1 MPAAPGSVI
10 CIGEI
15 LIDLISSAG
24 DSLEVAESF
33 AIRSGGAP
41 ANAAVG
47 LARLGVR
54 SAFCGVVGDD
64 PFGVRLRQTLARA
77 SVDTSPLRTD
87 PDQHTSLAFAW
98 KDERGDGHFRFLRMA
113 DVMLGPEDVDNAG
126 IDRAAAIVVG
136 SVSLAAEPSRSAI
149 YRAVEIAQAHGVPV
163 CFDVNV
169 RPTLWPD
176 RQAVIDACQ
185 PVLDAASVIKV
196 SLDDVAGLGL
206 QDNRHSERSEESLVR
221 GSPRSP
227 STQELLRQEI
237 LRVAQDDDPDPL
249 QNGCHSE
256 RSEESLIQG
265 SPRSPSARELLRQEI
280 LRVAQDDGAF
290 ACRAGA
296 GPGVFAQDDD
306 RELAQKDRGVLRTGD
321 GPLVVLTDGARGAWV
336 GGSSAFESAFVPAFP
351 VSAVDPTGAGDAF
364 MAAVI
369 HRSIERNWHG
379 FDREDLRFAATA
391 GALATT
397 QTGAMSSLPTRVQI
411 ESFLAKQGRD

>member
-15 LIDLISSAG
+15 LIDLISSNG

-64 PFGVRLRQTLARA
+64 SFGVRLRRTLARA
-77 SVDTSPLRTD
+77 SVDTSPLRSD

-149 YRAVEIAQAHGVPV
+149 YRAVEIAKAHGVPV

-176 RQAVIDACQ
+176 RQSIIDACQ
-185 PVLDAASVIKV
+185 PILDAASVIKV

-227 STQELLRQEI
+227 ST
-237 LRVAQDDDPDPL
+237 
-249 QNGCHSE
+249 
-256 RSEESLIQG
+256 
-265 SPRSPSARELLRQEI
+265 RELLRQEI
-280 LRVAQDDGAF
+280 LRFAQDDSAFSCRADADPGMVAQDDEF
-290 ACRAGA
+290 DSL
-296 GPGVFAQDDD
+296 QSD
-306 RELAQKDRGVLRTGD
+306 RDALRTGN

-336 GGSSAFESAFVPAFP
+336 GGASASETAFVPAFP

-364 MAAVI
+364 MAAVV
-369 HRSIERNWHG
+369 HRSIERNWRG
-379 FDREDLRFAATA
+379 FDREDLRFAAAA

-397 QTGAMSSLPTRVQI
+397 QTGAMSSLPTRAQI
-411 ESFLAKQGRD
+411 ESFLAGQGRD

>member
-237 LRVAQDDDPDPL
+237 LRVAQDD
-249 QNGCHSE
+249 
-256 RSEESLIQG
+256 
-265 SPRSPSARELLRQEI
+265 
-280 LRVAQDDGAF
+280 GAF
-290 ACRAGA
+290 SCRAGA